1 MNELLTLKTHIPPP
15 FVHRLRSE
23 DLIDSKL
30 FNTKKR
36 NNILLALFIAFSLPW
51 AQKET
56 QRCSEYSAQKACV
69 LAFISMLLWQAVM
82 VAAFPDNGDVMT
94 RH

>member
-1 MNELLTLKTHIPPP
+1 M
-15 FVHRLRSE
+15 V
-23 DLIDSKL
+23 
-30 FNTKKR
+30 
-36 NNILLALFIAFSLPW
+36 LFIAFSLPW

-56 QRCSEYSAQKACV
+56 QRSSEYSAQKACV

-94 RH
+94 WPLNQKWCLMKSPCLQVKVRLKETEQN